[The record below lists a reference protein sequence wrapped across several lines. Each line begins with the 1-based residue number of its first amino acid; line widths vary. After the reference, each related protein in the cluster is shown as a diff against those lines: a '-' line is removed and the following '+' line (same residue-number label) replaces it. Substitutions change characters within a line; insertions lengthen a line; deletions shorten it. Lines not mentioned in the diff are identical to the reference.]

1 MMLYSFDADAFITS
15 WRYLPPHTFP
25 DLWEGL
31 SDLVDNGR
39 LRVALKVFEE
49 VIHTREDDPLRVWLT
64 ARKDR
69 VIYPFDERIQQSV
82 RTVMAA
88 CPDIIDIDMC
98 KHEGDPWAVA
108 LALTQKGCVVT
119 FEEPSA
125 RAKPLKIPNVCSQ
138 FDIPC
143 HKIYEVFRLE
153 GWRWEL
159 HR

>member
-64 ARKDR
+64 AR
-69 VIYPFDERIQQSV
+69 
-82 RTVMAA
+82 
-88 CPDIIDIDMC
+88 
-98 KHEGDPWAVA
+98 
-108 LALTQKGCVVT
+108 
-119 FEEPSA
+119 
-125 RAKPLKIPNVCSQ
+125 RA
-138 FDIPC
+138 
-143 HKIYEVFRLE
+143 E
-153 GWRWEL
+153 
-159 HR
+159 